1 MAIFKPLFLLIC
13 LLVSGQLL
21 LAQSVD
27 TTLQIDEILV
37 TDSRLPLS
45 GLGSRQERLDSV
57 RLQDFQNNNL
67 AEALILNSQ
76 AYVRSYGPGR
86 LATAA
91 VRGAAAVHTAVVWN
105 GFNLQNPILGLT
117 DLALFPV
124 NFIDNA
130 RLEYGGGTA
139 LWGSGALGGVI
150 HLNSDPNFGQGWHAK
165 VRSSVGSFDNFTNS
179 GQVAY
184 SSDQF
189 ATTTRIFQQKVR
201 NDFPYTNAAGEERD
215 LPNAEVQQ
223 FGILH
228 EDYLRIAENQQLG
241 LHVWWQQAERE
252 LPPTTLADESFARQ
266 KDRILRLTA
275 DWKRIGDKL
284 SLYARAGAFREQ
296 LNYDDAN
303 PAFPFSSEDVFWTAI
318 GEVEGKLHF
327 AGNQELNIGINNTWT
342 EVNSPSLPALQQQN
356 RTALFAAY
364 RYYNDQRTLRTV
376 LSARQEVVEGEF
388 IPFVP
393 SLGIEFDLIENL
405 TLKGAASRNYR
416 LPSFSD
422 LYSSFGG
429 NSDLEPE
436 RGWSHELGFIYNQNL
451 GTVDVRFAVTGFNR
465 NIDNW
470 IVWLPTDSTG
480 FNYSPRNVLAV
491 HSRGIEN
498 VLEIGWQVG
507 DSYFNLTGKYDF
519 VKSTNEK
526 VAEENKGALG
536 KQLLYIPQHKGLAQ
550 LSWQCEGWSVAYR
563 HNFVGKVYTNENNMQ
578 SLPAFSLGDVSIL
591 KACGFHNWQ
600 LSAFGKVHNLWDED
614 YQMVRYYP
622 MPGRNYEVGLEFG
635 F

>member
-1 MAIFKPLFLLIC
+1 MAFFKPFFLSIC
-13 LLVSGQLL
+13 LLVSGQFL
-21 LAQSVD
+21 LAQSAD
-27 TTLQIDEILV
+27 TTLQITEILV

-45 GLGSRQERLDSV
+45 GIGSKQERLDSM

-67 AEALILNSQ
+67 AEVLMLNNQ

-91 VRGAAAVHTAVVWN
+91 IRGGAGVHTAVVWN

-150 HLNSDPNFGQGWHAK
+150 HLNSDPKFGQGWGAQ
-165 VRSSVGSFDNFTNS
+165 VRSSVGSFGNFTNS
-179 GQVAY
+179 GNLAY
-184 SSDQF
+184 SNHQF
-189 ATTTRIFQQKVR
+189 ATKTHIFQQNVK
-201 NDFPYTNAAGEERD
+201 NDFPYTTAAGEERE
-215 LPNAEVQQ
+215 LPNAAVQQ

-252 LPPTTLADESFARQ
+252 LPPTTLADESFAKQ
-266 KDRILRLTA
+266 EDRILRLTA
-275 DWKRIGDKL
+275 DWKHIGDKL

-318 GEVEGKLHF
+318 GEVEGKLRF
-327 AGNQELNIGINNTWT
+327 AKHQELNIGINNTWT
-342 EVNSPSLPALQQQN
+342 EVNSPSLPGLQQQN

-364 RYYNDQRTLRTV
+364 RFNNNSNTLRTV
-376 LSARQEVVEGEF
+376 LSARQEVVEGDF

-393 SLGIEFDLIENL
+393 SLGIEFDLVENL
-405 TLKGAASRNYR
+405 TIKGAASRNYR

-429 NSDLEPE
+429 NSNLKPE
-436 RGWSHELGFIYNQNL
+436 RGWSQELGIVYDQNF
-451 GTVDVRFAVTGFNR
+451 GTVNLRYTFTGFNR

-507 DSYFNLTGKYDF
+507 DSYFNLIGKYDF
-519 VKSTNEK
+519 VKSTNEE
-526 VAEENKGALG
+526 VAEENKAALG

-550 LSWQCEGWSVAYR
+550 LTWRNAGWSVAYR
-563 HNFVGKVYTNENNMQ
+563 HNFVGKVFTSPSNIQ
-578 SLPAFSLGDVSIL
+578 SLPAFSLGDLSVSRTF
-591 KACGFHNWQ
+591 KFDQWHF
-600 LSAFGKVHNLWDED
+600 SAFTKVHNLWDTD
-614 YQMVRYYP
+614 YQMVQYYP
-622 MPGRNYEVGLEFG
+622 MPGRNFEVGLGFG

>member
-1 MAIFKPLFLLIC
+1 MAIFKHSFLSIC
-13 LLVSGQLL
+13 LLMSGQFL
-21 LAQSVD
+21 LAQSAD
-27 TTLQIDEILV
+27 TTLQITEILV

-45 GLGSRQERLDSV
+45 GIGSKQERLDSMT
-57 RLQDFQNNNL
+57 LQDFQNNNL
-67 AEALILNSQ
+67 AEALLLNNQ

-124 NFIDNA
+124 NFIDNV

-139 LWGSGALGGVI
+139 LWGSGALGGVL
-150 HLNSDPNFGQGWHAK
+150 HLNSDPNFGQGWRAK
-165 VRSSVGSFDNFTNS
+165 VRSSVGSFDNVTNG
-179 GQVAY
+179 GQVMY
-184 SSDQF
+184 SNDQF
-189 ATTTRIFQQKVR
+189 STTTRIFQQSAE
-201 NDFPYTNAAGEERD
+201 NDFPFTNTVGEKRD
-215 LPNAEVQQ
+215 LPNAKLQQ
-223 FGILH
+223 LGILH
-228 EDYLRIAENQQLG
+228 EDYLRIAENQQVG
-241 LHVWWQQAERE
+241 VHVWWQQVERE
-252 LPPTTLADESFARQ
+252 LPPTTLSEESFAKQ
-266 KDRILRLTA
+266 EDKILRLTA

-296 LNYDDAN
+296 LNYDDAH

-318 GEVEGKLHF
+318 GEVEGKLRF
-327 AGNQELNIGINNTWT
+327 ARHQELNIGINNTWT
-342 EVNSPSLPALQQQN
+342 EVNSSSLPGLQQQN

-364 RYYNDQRTLRTV
+364 RLNNDSNTLRTV
-376 LSARQEVVEGEF
+376 LSARQEVVEGDF

-393 SLGIEFDLIENL
+393 SLGVEFDLVENF
-405 TLKGAASRNYR
+405 TIQGAASRNYR

-429 NSDLEPE
+429 NPNLKPE
-436 RGWSHELGFIYNQNL
+436 RGWSQELGLIYHQTFGNVNL
-451 GTVDVRFAVTGFNR
+451 RYTVTGFNR

-480 FNYSPRNVLAV
+480 FNFSPRNVLAV

-507 DSYFNLTGKYDF
+507 DSYFNVTGKYDY
-519 VKSTNEK
+519 VKSTNEE
-526 VAEENKGALG
+526 VAEEDKASLG

-550 LSWQCEGWSVAYR
+550 LTWRGAGWSVAYR
-563 HNFVGKVYTNENNMQ
+563 HNFVGKVYTSPSNIQ
-578 SLPAFSLGDVSIL
+578 SLPAFSLGDLNIS
-591 KACGFHNWQ
+591 KAFTFDQWH
-600 LSAFGKVHNLWDED
+600 LSAFGKVHNLWDTD

-622 MPGRNYEVGLEFG
+622 MPGRNFEVGMQLG